1 VSFLD
6 VVALLVAL
14 AGDEMAFA
22 GEEMASSFFFACPF
36 SEPLASLS
44 ESFGMPMKIT
54 IQINIS

>member
-14 AGDEMAFA
+14 AGEMAFA

-44 ESFGMPMKIT
+44 KSFCMPMKIR